1 MLLNRVGDG
10 FGVVSAFRSV
20 LVAVIIQPV
29 ATWVRFSVSVLV
41 TIALKLF
48 VIELEW
54 TDRQTDRQTYG
65 RWTVDGSQ
73 HHLLPPPVR
82 IAYRR
87 PIKTASVYSLLFY
100 TLRGLDACT
109 LHVSASRTFW
119 SPVRRFDFQHWG
131 LLA

>member
-54 TDRQTDRQTYG
+54 TDRQTDIRQMDRG
-65 RWTVDGSQ
+65 R
-73 HHLLPPPVR
+73 
-82 IAYRR
+82 I
-87 PIKTASVYSLLFY
+87 TASLTPSTRTYSL
-100 TLRGLDACT
+100 
-109 LHVSASRTFW
+109 
-119 SPVRRFDFQHWG
+119 
-131 LLA
+131 